1 MLMRPCY
8 GSRGVISP
16 SIQKR
21 SPTMTDKTHLKGA
34 CDFITNLGYAQ
45 VRGELNFYG
54 GTHYARD
61 SISVSYRDLLD
72 EHHSVYVSRNDG
84 ESDYD
89 WRKRI
94 EAKLEAIPAAN
105 DALEADAAAMVA
117 KLRQKLI
124 DAGFEKETW
133 MGELASIVEKLS
145 QNTLTAR

>member
-1 MLMRPCY
+1 
-8 GSRGVISP
+8 
-16 SIQKR
+16 
-21 SPTMTDKTHLKGA
+21 MTDKTYLNNA
-34 CDFITNLGYAQ
+34 CAFITNLGYAQ

-54 GTHYARD
+54 GTHYSRD
-61 SISVSYRDLLD
+61 SITVSYRDLLD
-72 EHHSVYVSRNDG
+72 EHHSVYVSRNDS

-94 EAKLEAIPAAN
+94 EAKLVAIPAAN

>member
-1 MLMRPCY
+1 
-8 GSRGVISP
+8 
-16 SIQKR
+16 
-21 SPTMTDKTHLKGA
+21 MTDKTYLKGA

-54 GTHYARD
+54 GTHYSRD
-61 SISVSYRDLLD
+61 SITVSYRDLLD

-84 ESDYD
+84 ESDYE
-89 WRKRI
+89 WRERI
-94 EAKLEAIPAAN
+94 NAKLDAILNAN
-105 DALEADAAAMVA
+105 DALEADAPAMVA

-124 DAGFEKETW
+124 DAGFEKEAW

>member
-8 GSRGVISP
+8 RSRGDISP

-21 SPTMTDKTHLKGA
+21 RPTMTDKTYLKDT

-45 VRGELNFYG
+45 VHGELNFYG
-54 GTHYARD
+54 GTHYSRD
-61 SISVSYRDLLD
+61 SITVSYRDLLD

-84 ESDYD
+84 ESDYE
-89 WRKRI
+89 WRERI
-94 EAKLEAIPAAN
+94 NAKLDAILNAN

-124 DAGFEKETW
+124 DAGFEKEAW